1 MLLAVRLMSP
11 VRDRSLC
18 FTAVCSF
25 FADTTH
31 KNHAVE
37 IVENSSLDYD
47 AVVVVSGD
55 GLIHEVFNGFLKH
68 AQSDRAFCIP
78 IVPIPA
84 GSGNGLSLNLLGLQ
98 DGLDPRAAALNVLKG
113 L

>member
-1 MLLAVRLMSP
+1 MSP
-11 VRDRSLC
+11 VRGRSSC
-18 FTAVCSF
+18 FTAACSF
-25 FADTTH
+25 FVDTTH
-31 KNHAVE
+31 ANHAVE
-37 IVENSSLDYD
+37 IIEGSSLDYD

-55 GLIHEVFNGFLKH
+55 GLIHEVLNGFLKH
-68 AQSDRAFCIP
+68 ARSDRAFCIP
-78 IVPIPA
+78 IAPIPA